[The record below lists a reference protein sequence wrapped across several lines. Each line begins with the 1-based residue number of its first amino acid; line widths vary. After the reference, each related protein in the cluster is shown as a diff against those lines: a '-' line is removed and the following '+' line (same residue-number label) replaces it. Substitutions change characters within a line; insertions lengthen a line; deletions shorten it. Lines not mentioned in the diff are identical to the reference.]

1 MKVFL
6 MYYDRYQSATTSL
19 MLNREH
25 IVLCH
30 SNKEMFTCIS
40 NKATVIETGL
50 PKGIQNNFNYGLGL
64 LEDGEWGV
72 FMSDDLV
79 CGRELTG
86 KNFTRVD
93 HNYVLDVFI
102 NKVNKIQNN
111 RINLIGMNATGN
123 ELNSTR
129 EVSTFGLVDGRC
141 FAIRKT
147 EFTFHPHIQTIPD
160 YYATAYHLEKYGAN
174 LVFNHFFLDFKR
186 YHSGGLGTSDD
197 RLEQKKKDIRTLIS
211 LFPDTV
217 KMMDKKSQPKGS
229 HVVIKY
235 KRARK

>member
-129 EVSTFGLVDGRC
+129 DLLMVD
-141 FAIRKT
+141 ASL
-147 EFTFHPHIQTIPD
+147 
-160 YYATAYHLEKYGAN
+160 LERPN
-174 LVFNHFFLDFKR
+174 LHF
-186 YHSGGLGTSDD
+186 
-197 RLEQKKKDIRTLIS
+197 TLIYK
-211 LFPDTV
+211 LYLTITQPRTIL
-217 KMMDKKSQPKGS
+217 KSMGQTLCS
-229 HVVIKY
+229 IISS
-235 KRARK
+235 